1 MMLKDRVALITGGSR
16 GIGREIALTFARE
29 GAHIA
34 VCDISLEGLENVK
47 KEIEALGVKCLTI
60 TADVQKKDQ
69 VDQTVQK
76 ILDTLGR
83 IDILVNNA
91 GVTKDNLLMRMSE
104 AEWDL
109 VLSIN
114 LKGTFLF
121 TKAVCRPMMK
131 EERGKIINMASV
143 IGLVGNFGQ
152 ANYAASKGGVIALT
166 KSAAREL
173 ARRNICVNAIA
184 PGFIETPMTHV
195 LTEDTKQKALHGI
208 PLGRFGNPSD
218 VAEAAL
224 FLASDKSNYIT
235 GQVLVVDGGMV
246 M

>member
-1 MMLKDRVALITGGSR
+1 MQLKDRVALITGGSR
-16 GIGREIALTFARE
+16 GIGREIALTFARA
-29 GAHIA
+29 GANIA
-34 VCDISLEGLENVK
+34 VCDISLEGLENIR
-47 KEIEALGVKCLTI
+47 KEIEALGVKCLPLQ
-60 TADVQKKDQ
+60 ADVQKKEE
-69 VDQTVQK
+69 VDATVQK

-104 AEWDL
+104 NEWDL

-131 EERGKIINMASV
+131 EERGKIINIASV

-195 LTEDTKQKALHGI
+195 LTEETKQKAMAGI
-208 PLGRFGNPSD
+208 PLGRFGKPGD

-224 FLASDKSNYIT
+224 FLASDHSNYIT